1 MLQPLW
7 RFSFSPRGP
16 FTSVWRYFML
26 DLAYV
31 TLLDFL
37 SRSPPLR
44 VGRDEPCEPR
54 FVPIVGEDKDSREEV
69 APPDIAGDRPEKSWR
84 T

>member
-1 MLQPLW
+1 
-7 RFSFSPRGP
+7 
-16 FTSVWRYFML
+16 ML
-26 DLAYV
+26 DLDYV

-54 FVPIVGEDKDSREEV
+54 FVAILDEGKDSREE
-69 APPDIAGDRPEKSWR
+69 AALPDIAGDCAEKSSR
-84 T
+84 A

>member
-1 MLQPLW
+1 
-7 RFSFSPRGP
+7 
-16 FTSVWRYFML
+16 ML

-54 FVPIVGEDKDSREEV
+54 FVPVAGEGEDSREES
-69 APPDIAGDRPEKSWR
+69 APPDIAGDRTENSSR
-84 T
+84 A